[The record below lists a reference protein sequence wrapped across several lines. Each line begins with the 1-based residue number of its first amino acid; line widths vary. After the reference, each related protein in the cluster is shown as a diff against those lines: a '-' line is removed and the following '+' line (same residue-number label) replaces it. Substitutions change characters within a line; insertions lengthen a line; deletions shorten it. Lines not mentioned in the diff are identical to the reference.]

1 MSRAGGARCLF
12 SLATRSI
19 YFKPPPSARI
29 FLPQH
34 GRLLDSIGILP
45 KVCMTLAYI
54 GVLQDWDWEA
64 AERDFLKAIE
74 LVLKCFD
81 CAVGCSPAPM
91 QAERLFVAVSAP
103 SASDE
108 RGDSRSPHRCRMAS
122 YAVSSSG
129 R

>member
-1 MSRAGGARCLF
+1 
-12 SLATRSI
+12 
-19 YFKPPPSARI
+19 
-29 FLPQH
+29 
-34 GRLLDSIGILP
+34 
-45 KVCMTLAYI
+45 MTLAYI

-103 SASDE
+103 SASD
-108 RGDSRSPHRCRMAS
+108 DSEVTLDRLIDAAGVVCG
-122 YAVSSSG
+122 VSSG